1 MPYQRKNMFSLQ
13 SIRTWLLSRR
23 PKPLSELLT
32 VEFDDARVKVRVL
45 EKLDP
50 AWNQEFVWADISRVC
65 FKDEGLYSSDSIII
79 QLNGREKPVVVPSEA
94 KGGSEFFGA
103 LTERGYF
110 PEEVWRRAMGETSEA
125 MHCWPPLESK
135 KS

>member
-1 MPYQRKNMFSLQ
+1 MLSLQ
-13 SIRTWLLSRR
+13 SIRIWLLSKR
-23 PKPLSELLT
+23 PKALSELLA
-32 VEFDDARVKVRVL
+32 VELDDARVKVLVL

-50 AWNQEFVWADISRVC
+50 TWNQEFVWADISRIC
-65 FKDEGLYSSDSIII
+65 FKDEGLHSSDSIII
-79 QLNGREKPVVVPSEA
+79 QLNGREIPVVVPIEA
-94 KGGSEFFGA
+94 KGGSEFFEA

-110 PEEVWRRAMGETSEA
+110 PEELWRRAIGETSGA